1 MNHRLI
7 LSALAA
13 ALLAGCAGIQ
23 GPAGSAAAPTLSQ
36 LQGEWKQLDAGPAAA
51 SLQIA
56 EQRLSIKAGCN
67 GMFGPAT
74 LEDGKLRAKPLAATM
89 MMCPPEA
96 MQRDAALSR
105 QLEAGMPVR
114 LEQGQ
119 LWLGEGKDA
128 MRFEKLPQ
136 GEIKFIYVAAE
147 RKPCSGVAPMQC
159 LQVRADKNQPW
170 QLHYGEIE
178 GFQPEPGVAYRLRVK
193 EVKVNNPPADAS
205 SIRWILDMVVEQE
218 VVKQP

>member
-1 MNHRLI
+1 
-7 LSALAA
+7 
-13 ALLAGCAGIQ
+13 
-23 GPAGSAAAPTLSQ
+23 
-36 LQGEWKQLDAGPAAA
+36 
-51 SLQIA
+51 
-56 EQRLSIKAGCN
+56 
-67 GMFGPAT
+67 
-74 LEDGKLRAKPLAATM
+74 
-89 MMCPPEA
+89 

-105 QLEAGMPVR
+105 QLEAGMPVKLAR
-114 LEQGQ
+114 GQ
-119 LWLGEGKDA
+119 LLLGEGKDA

-178 GFQPEPGVAYRLRVK
+178 GFQPEPGVAYRLRIK
-193 EVKVNNPPADAS
+193 EVKVDNPPADAS

-218 VVKQP
+218 VVNKP